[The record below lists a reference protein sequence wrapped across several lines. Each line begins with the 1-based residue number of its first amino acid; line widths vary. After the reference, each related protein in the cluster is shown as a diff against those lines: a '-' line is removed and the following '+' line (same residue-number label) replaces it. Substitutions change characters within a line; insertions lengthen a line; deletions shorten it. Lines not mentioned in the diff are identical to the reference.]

1 MSDLLSQLFSD
12 RGFMP
17 HGMCFQWRPEI
28 LWLHVI
34 SDLIVAIAYFSIP
47 LVLCVLLYKRRQIPF
62 KWLVILFASFILL
75 CGATHLVSIVVL
87 WNPLYQLQ
95 GLMKLATAAVSIAT
109 AVVLFPLLPKLL
121 GAVDDLEKRVNRET
135 RVR

>member
-1 MSDLLSQLFSD
+1 
-12 RGFMP
+12 MP